1 MFEAVIFDWDGTL
14 ADTKNAILFSFHKA
28 LQHVGADVV
37 DDQINRRIGIGA
49 AETFREILRVQNVQ
63 FDEELIRRLV
73 KLKVNAE
80 LEVSDKTQLFDGAL
94 DLLNSLKG
102 RVKLGLASMKNRP
115 LIEYL
120 LDSTKTRN
128 FFDVVV
134 AIEEIQRH
142 KPDPEIFLK
151 TAKELKIEPHKCIVI
166 EDSIFGVQAAKKAK
180 MACIAVAQGAYSKV
194 ELKDAHADLVVSSLL
209 DKHDILSFIL

>member
-14 ADTKNAILFSFHKA
+14 ADTKNAIVFSFHKA
-28 LQHVGADVV
+28 LQNVGADVA

-49 AETFREILRVQNVQ
+49 AETFKEILRAQNVP

-73 KLKVNAE
+73 KLKIKAE

-120 LDSTKTRN
+120 LDSTRTRN

-151 TAKELKIEPHKCIVI
+151 TAKELKLEPHKCVVI

-209 DKHDILSFIL
+209 DKNDILSFVL